1 MHSTGGLTNFEDR
14 SLNDVEASLDEGIS
28 VHCTR
33 RLFEYEDRLRR
44 DSKSSN
50 LGEEFFLHSF
60 RYGDCP
66 PSHGKT
72 RLGNDISVHCAGNL
86 SEYTDPPLN
95 DTKSPLLGENISAH
109 STDRCAE

>member
-1 MHSTGGLTNFEDR
+1 VHSTGGLTNFEDR

-33 RLFEYEDRLRR
+33 LFEYEDRLRR

-50 LGEEFFLHSF
+50 LGDEFFLHSF

-95 DTKSPLLGENISAH
+95 DIKSPLLGENISAH
-109 STDRCAE
+109 SMDRCAE